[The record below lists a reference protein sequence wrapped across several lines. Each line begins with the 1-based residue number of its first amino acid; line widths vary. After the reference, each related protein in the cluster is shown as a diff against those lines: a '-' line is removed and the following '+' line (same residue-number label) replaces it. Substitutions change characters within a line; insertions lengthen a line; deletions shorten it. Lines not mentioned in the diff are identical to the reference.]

1 LDLGIVPTLVNIAK
15 KCGRTR
21 QAVHQMLGRHP
32 DLHRYIA
39 KKVGEELDDLFP
51 LMLRRH
57 YYLGMQGSVDSAEF
71 IAKVRSGYFESRR
84 GVPFGETDDAGGV
97 PPGTAVVMNFLVPRP
112 DYPQLPPAPIAA
124 PTLETI
130 DAPVVEVR

>member
-1 LDLGIVPTLVNIAK
+1 VPTLVNIAK

-39 KKVGEELDDLFP
+39 KKVGEELDYLFP
-51 LMLRRH
+51 LVLRRH

-71 IAKVRSGYFESRR
+71 VAKVRSGYFESKR
-84 GVPFGETDDAGGV
+84 GLPFGEDENDGPL
-97 PPGTAVVMNFLVPRP
+97 PPGSVVMNFLVPRP
-112 DYPQLPPAPIAA
+112 DYPQLPPAPIAS
-124 PTLETI
+124 PTVETI